1 MSLLNWWVTALPRP
15 KKRPRMNNGAI
26 EKQTDPIYKTLP
38 KVTGWRLF
46 LKTVFARAYPRL
58 IGQQRE
64 KSWLFFDIFLPM
76 LAVSA
81 YVFVYRAIK
90 APEDY
95 VGFAVMGGAMTA
107 FWLNVLWS
115 MSSQLYW
122 EKEQGNLALYI
133 IAPNQMM
140 AILLGMAMGGMLA
153 TALRAVVIILLG
165 SILFQ
170 VTFVVSSF
178 LQLFIV
184 FMLSMT
190 ALYGMGMMMASMFLL
205 LSREAWHIS
214 NLAQEPIYLLSGF
227 YFPIKSFPFWIAA
240 AASIIPLTMGL
251 DAMRQLIFASGP
263 SLGFV
268 TVRLEVS
275 VLLVLC
281 VVFLVGAKLLL
292 DFMEKLAIREGRLT
306 ESRR

>member
-1 MSLLNWWVTALPRP
+1 
-15 KKRPRMNNGAI
+15 MNEVITPGSDKPVY
-26 EKQTDPIYKTLP
+26 EPLP

-46 LKTVFARAYPRL
+46 FKTVYARAYPRL

-90 APEDY
+90 APEDF

-133 IAPNQMM
+133 IAPNSMM
-140 AILLGMAMGGMLA
+140 AILLGMALGGMLA
-153 TALRAVVIILLG
+153 TTLRAVVIILLG
-165 SILFQ
+165 SLMFH

-178 LQLFIV
+178 LQLFLV
-184 FMLSMT
+184 FCLSMA
-190 ALYGMGMMMASMFLL
+190 ALYGMGMMMASIFLL

-214 NLAQEPIYLLSGF
+214 NLAQEPIYLASGF
-227 YFPIKSFPFWIAA
+227 YFPIKSFPFAIAA
-240 AASIIPLTMGL
+240 AASIIPLTFGL

-268 TVRLEVS
+268 SVSLEIE
-275 VLLVLC
+275 VLVILT
-281 VVFLVGAKLLL
+281 VVFLVGARLLL
-292 DFMEKLAIREGRLT
+292 DYMEKLAIKEGRLT